1 MYKRSTIGI
10 VIPAYNEEN
19 LILKT
24 LESIPSY
31 VDKIYVTDDCS
42 TDRTSELVLSFSDP
56 RVELVRHDRN
66 TGVGGAIVTGF
77 KKALRDNIDI
87 VTIMAGDNQM
97 DSQYLPQL
105 LIPIINGETDF
116 TKGNRLKR
124 DYWKGM
130 SQFRLFGNKILSL
143 LNKVV
148 SGYWSISD
156 PQNGYVALS
165 NACLKKIDIN
175 SLYKGYAFENDI
187 MIKANLADIH
197 MQNVLIPARYGDEKS
212 KIVYRKFIVRTSTHL
227 LKSFFWRMWNKY
239 FKKTSFVGFSFI
251 ASISLLIVGLIW
263 GATTNFTE
271 IATLAMPILSASFF
285 SLGALVDIIKGI
297 SLSLPKKQP
306 VKSAKTYEKEIT
318 PGYYRYPVLQQ
329 VYFR

>member
-1 MYKRSTIGI
+1 MYKQSTIGI

-31 VDKIYVTDDCS
+31 VDKVYVTDDCS
-42 TDRTSELVLSFSDP
+42 TDRTSDLVMSFNDP
-56 RVELVRHDRN
+56 RVELVRHDKN

-97 DSQYLPQL
+97 DSRYLPKL

-116 TKGNRLKR
+116 TKGNRLKK

-130 SQFRLFGNKILSL
+130 SKFRLFGNKILSL
-143 LNKVV
+143 LNKIV
-148 SGYWSISD
+148 SGYWTISD

-165 NACLKKIDIN
+165 NSCLKKIDID

-212 KIVYRKFIVRTSTHL
+212 SIVYHKFIIRTSSHL
-227 LKSFFWRMWNKY
+227 LKSYFWRMWNKY
-239 FKKTSFVGFSFI
+239 FKRASFVGFSFI
-251 ASISLLIVGLIW
+251 VSIALLLGGLIW
-263 GATTNFTE
+263 GTATNFAEVTP
-271 IATLAMPILSASFF
+271 IIMPILSAS
-285 SLGALVDIIKGI
+285 
-297 SLSLPKKQP
+297 
-306 VKSAKTYEKEIT
+306 
-318 PGYYRYPVLQQ
+318 
-329 VYFR
+329 

>member
-1 MYKRSTIGI
+1 MYKCSTIGI
-10 VIPAYNEEN
+10 VIPAYNEEK

-42 TDRTSELVLSFSDP
+42 TDRTSELVLSFNDP
-56 RVELVRHDRN
+56 RVKLVRHDKN

-77 KKALRDNIDI
+77 KKALKDNIDI

-97 DSQYLPQL
+97 DSRFLPKL
-105 LIPIINGETDF
+105 LLPIINGETDF

-130 SQFRLFGNKILSL
+130 SHFRLFGNRLLSL
-143 LNKVV
+143 INKIV

-165 NACLKKIDIN
+165 KSCLKKIDID

-187 MIKANLADIH
+187 MIKANIADIN
-197 MQNVLIPARYGDEKS
+197 MRNVLIPARYGDEQS
-212 KIVYRKFIVRTSTHL
+212 KIVYWKFILRTSFHL
-227 LKSFFWRMWNKY
+227 LKSYFWRIWQKY
-239 FKKTSFVGFSFI
+239 FKKASFVGFS
-251 ASISLLIVGLIW
+251 LIVSILFLAGGIAW

-271 IATLAMPILSASFF
+271 VMVLTMPILSASFF
-285 SLGALVDIIKGI
+285 SLGVLIDGINGII
-297 SLSLPKKQP
+297 LSSPKKQP
-306 VKSAKTYEKEIT
+306 ASYSKIYIKEET
-318 PGYYRYPVLQQ
+318 HRYQPYPVHQQ
-329 VYFR
+329 VFFR